1 MSHRSGL
8 VKGYEIEGDD
18 DFFVCLAAKRVG
30 KRTNQITLSLTWVCF
45 SLWVLICFKF
55 LGLVFSC
62 GFDDFLGWRFW
73 GLMIFLGWRFRG
85 LIIFLGWRFVDLSRL
100 AFSCWF
106 DDFFMFEVSVENGN
120 FV

>member
-1 MSHRSGL
+1 MGHRSGL

-55 LGLVFSC
+55 MGLVFSC
-62 GFDDFLGWRFW
+62 GFDDFSRLEVSGFDDFSGLFFHV
-73 GLMIFLGWRFRG
+73 GLMIF
-85 LIIFLGWRFVDLSRL
+85 
-100 AFSCWF
+100 
-106 DDFFMFEVSVENGN
+106 FMLEVSMEDRD
-120 FV
+120 FVLIFACLFAKKIQEKRI